1 MSKKSFDVLFRK
13 DMAVLER
20 AAYRAVDLDYEYP
33 KLYKKVKKYF
43 QNQEGVVFY
52 DEPEADYEA
61 VLSLISEKLKLDI
74 PA

>member
-20 AAYRAVDLDYEYP
+20 AVYRAVDLDYEYP

-43 QNQEGVVFY
+43 QQQEEIEFY
-52 DEPEADYEA
+52 DEPEADYEEI
-61 VLSLISEKLKLDI
+61 LSLIREKLKLDI